1 MNPSVHSL
9 EEDENS
15 KIVLH
20 LWTPL
25 ISALK
30 NRPPHRRAG
39 WAVLLRPPISLYT
52 SGALGLLGKGLSK
65 IGDENS
71 KIVLHRNLY

>member
-1 MNPSVHSL
+1 MNLSVHSL

-25 ISALK
+25 ISTLK
-30 NRPPHRRAG
+30 KPTAPPKSG
-39 WAVLLRPPISLYT
+39 VGSVLRPITLYT